1 MQERCDAVL
10 RKGPGALMGT
20 LKEETSMLSKVPEKL
35 AGIGRYLLRMQRVH
49 VIFDIKD
56 RMLAG

>member
-20 LKEETSMLSKVPEKL
+20 LKEETSMLSKVPEL
-35 AGIGRYLLRMQRVH
+35 AGIGRYLLRMQCVH
-49 VIFDIKD
+49 VIFAIKD

>member
-20 LKEETSMLSKVPEKL
+20 LKEETSMLSIVPENL
-35 AGIGRYLLRMQRVH
+35 QESAATYCVCS
-49 VIFDIKD
+49 VFT
-56 RMLAG
+56 